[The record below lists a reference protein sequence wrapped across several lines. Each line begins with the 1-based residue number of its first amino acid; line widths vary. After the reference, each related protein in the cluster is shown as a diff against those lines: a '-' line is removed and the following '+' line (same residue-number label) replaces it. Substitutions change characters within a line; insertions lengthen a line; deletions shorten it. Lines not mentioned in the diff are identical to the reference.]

1 MVLKRYQTHHIIN
14 MDMATDTAINTNIT
28 TDTDTDTVL
37 ISHPKDLLGDDVFHK
52 QAPKHLI
59 LFYSILFLEVF
70 LTD

>member
-1 MVLKRYQTHHIIN
+1 MVLKRHKIFHIIN
-14 MDMATDTAINTNIT
+14 MDMATDTAISTNTT
-28 TDTDTDTVL
+28 MVMAMVMVL
-37 ISHPKDLLGDDVFHK
+37 KSHPKSSLGDDVFHK